1 MLTWKDFYVELERR
15 QDQIA
20 KAEHYRLVKHC
31 SNVKDTSRR
40 TYQDSVSPM
49 HFVAAKETK

>member
-20 KAEHYRLVKHC
+20 KAEHYRLVKLS
-31 SNVKDTSRR
+31 SNVKDTSWR
-40 TYQDSVSPM
+40 TSQDKVSPK